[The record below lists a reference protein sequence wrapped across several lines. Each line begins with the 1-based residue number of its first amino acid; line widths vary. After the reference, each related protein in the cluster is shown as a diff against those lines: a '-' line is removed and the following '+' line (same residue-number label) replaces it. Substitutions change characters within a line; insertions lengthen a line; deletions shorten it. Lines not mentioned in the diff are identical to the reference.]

1 MIKDNAT
8 PSPTTVKKT
17 AEGGPSPYMGERG
30 EGLVPPLYIACVP
43 LVVLVALIAIVV
55 SIFGD
60 DALSGG
66 SQVALLLAT
75 ACCVGIGIFRGDT
88 TWEGVENAMSEKI
101 SGVSSAIIILLL
113 IGALSGAWMVS
124 GVVPF
129 LIYHGMD
136 ILHPTWFLVSA
147 CVICAVVSVVT
158 GSSWT
163 TIATIGI
170 ALLGIGKAQGFDKGW
185 IAGAIIS
192 GAYFGDKIS
201 PLSDT
206 TVLASS
212 TVGTPLFT
220 HIRYMLFT
228 TIPTFTIALI
238 IFGLYG
244 LHQGSEGVSDAE
256 QVKSALAHT
265 FNLSPWLL
273 IVPFA
278 TALMIARR
286 MPSIPVLFLGTLIAC
301 LAAILLQGDLLDQVA
316 GDDYEGLARR
326 FKGTMIVVYGSTSLD
341 TGVESLNDLVA
352 TRGMGGMMGTI
363 WLIFCATIFGA
374 AMTVTRMVDG
384 IMQAVLRLVRGA
396 VSLVA
401 STAFVGFFFNVVTA
415 DQYLSIILT
424 GNMFQ
429 NAYRKLG
436 LEPRLLS
443 RTTEDSVTVTS
454 VLVPWNTCGMTQSSV
469 LGVSTLAYL
478 PYCFFNYLSPLMTI
492 LVTAL
497 DRRIRKNANGKQ

>member
-1 MIKDNAT
+1 MKS
-8 PSPTTVKKT
+8 PSI
-17 AEGGPSPYMGERG
+17 
-30 EGLVPPLYIACVP
+30 YIACVP
-43 LVVLVALIAIVV
+43 LVILVALIACVV

-60 DALSGG
+60 DSLSGA
-66 SQVALLLAT
+66 SQVALLVAT
-75 ACCVGIGIFRGDT
+75 ACSVCIGIFRGYI
-88 TWEGVENAMSEKI
+88 TWADFEKAI
-101 SGVSSAIIILLL
+101 CEKVAGISSAIIILLL
-113 IGALSGAWMVS
+113 IGALGGAWMVS
-124 GVVPF
+124 GVVPL
-129 LIYHGMD
+129 LIYHGMN

-147 CVICAVVSVVT
+147 CVICAAVSVMT

-170 ALLGIGKAQGFDKGW
+170 ALLGIGKAQGFDEGW

-228 TIPTFTIALI
+228 TIPTFSITLI
-238 IFGLYG
+238 IFALFGV
-244 LHQGSEGVSDAE
+244 LHGAEGVSDVAHV
-256 QVKSALAHT
+256 QLALSRT

-273 IVPFA
+273 LVPVL

-286 MPSIPVLFLGTLIAC
+286 MPSIAVLFLATLIAC
-301 LAAILLQGDLLDQVA
+301 IAAVLTQGDLLDQIA
-316 GDDYEGLARR
+316 GDDLGGLARR
-326 FKGTMIVVYGSTSLD
+326 FKGTMIVVYGSTALD
-341 TGVESLNDLVA
+341 TGVPSLNDLVA
-352 TRGMGGMMGTI
+352 TRGMGGMMGTV
-363 WLIFCATIFGA
+363 WLILCATIFGA
-374 AMTVTRMVDG
+374 AMTVTRMVDSIMNG
-384 IMQAVLRLVRGA
+384 ILHLVRGV

-424 GNMFQ
+424 GNMFAE
-429 NAYRKLG
+429 AYRKRG
-436 LEPRLLS
+436 LQSRLLS
-443 RTTEDSVTVTS
+443 RTAEDSATVTS
-454 VLVPWNTCGMTQSSV
+454 VLIPWNTCGMTQSSV
-469 LGVSTLAYL
+469 LGVATIAYL

-492 LVTAL
+492 LVAAIT
-497 DRRIRKNANGKQ
+497 RKSLMKA